1 MDEIYLKMWK
11 LAGPYYE
18 KGRFYDVAHI
28 EWMME
33 EADKIA
39 DLEKLNKRLLLPI
52 VILHDIGYSTTKQKN
67 PNIKEKE
74 VKITHMKEG
83 AKIAKTILEEID
95 YDKEL
100 TEKIVY
106 YISVHDN
113 WILGDDSP
121 FKECKEMAV
130 FNDLEFTWVAVIP
143 GVFKAMAESMKMT
156 PKEFYEFLSKDEK
169 LDRRPFCCDYTKK
182 MYLKT
187 MENIKEAI

>member
-1 MDEIYLKMWK
+1 MDEIYLKMWE
-11 LAGPYYE
+11 LARPYYE

-28 EWMME
+28 EWMMK

-39 DLEKLNKRLLLPI
+39 DLEKLSKRLLLPI
-52 VILHDIGYSTTKQKN
+52 VILHDIGYSATKQKN
-67 PNIKEKE
+67 PNIKGKE
-74 VKITHMKEG
+74 VKIVHMREG
-83 AKIAKTILEEID
+83 AEIAKTILEEIN

-100 TEKIVY
+100 IEKIVY

-113 WILGDDSP
+113 WILGDDTP

-130 FNDLEFTWVAVIP
+130 FNDLEFTWVTVRFD
-143 GVFKAMAESMKMT
+143 VFKTMAKSMKMT
-156 PKEFYEFLSKDEK
+156 PKEFYEFWAKDDK
-169 LDRRPFCCDYTKK
+169 LVRRPFYCDYTKE